1 MLGNGKKHI
10 LWKTLFFYELL
21 TYDCCLARQSLA
33 EGGRVR
39 QVEACQQVGQA
50 GQQEPHH
57 QHA

>member
-1 MLGNGKKHI
+1 MENSV
-10 LWKTLFFYELL
+10 FYELL